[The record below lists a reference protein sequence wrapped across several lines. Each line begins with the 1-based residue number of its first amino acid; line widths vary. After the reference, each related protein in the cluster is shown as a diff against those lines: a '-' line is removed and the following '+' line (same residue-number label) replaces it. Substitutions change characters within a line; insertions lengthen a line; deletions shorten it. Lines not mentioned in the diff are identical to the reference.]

1 MSTGNKGK
9 HIQLPK
15 SLMTEITGTS
25 DNNNNNGSLP
35 YSRKRKY
42 QNNAKGRMTRKE
54 RRKFERD
61 DKKRKLN
68 NNKSKNIN
76 TNNVNKKPLPKAEPR
91 IEIKK
96 ESEELNIPTDDS
108 LNSDDFDEF
117 DEDDLTKEEWKQ
129 LKELEGGDASS
140 SSSSESSSEE
150 EDSEE
155 DSEEDTVI
163 EDQVRLKPLKLKPA
177 IKLKLNK
184 KVITKTQKK
193 HVTFNKKIQEKLI
206 PARENYGHYDVS
218 SEEEEEEDDDD
229 SYLDELDLSDS
240 SDEMYEEKEE
250 EDFEDSDSEYS
261 EDDDN
266 KEMTVEETMAALKAA
281 KDNKN
286 KSLESES
293 DSQEEYMSAE
303 EYISDEDKEMTVE
316 ETMAALKAAKE
327 KKNNTVKSESESE
340 EDFMSA
346 EEDAFEGEKE
356 MTVEETMAALKAAK
370 EKKNKS
376 PIPKISKEI
385 EEEIEYPELE
395 SDEDERHMRY
405 YAKKLK
411 MNSKSKKLKAMDE
424 YDAIGGLLEGLDF
437 FDDYGRDLE
446 DYGDLEFKDEKTSDS
461 DSEDSDSE
469 GSEESE
475 EIEQSDEEVYDDFDE
490 NDLTPEEWKQL
501 RELEDSEADYEDYS
515 SEEEEKPKTKKKSSS
530 KKKQNLYGLDT
541 ELDEQDKEIIQ
552 NLEND
557 EEQVDEKLDK
567 DVKSLF
573 NKLSETNINNIIA
586 SLLDL
591 FNTKSRQVCMNT
603 IIRRIL
609 IDCNTNEKLLDQF
622 LMNYI
627 GTVYAIW
634 KFKGVDFGANFIQKL
649 VEKIISFLDTD
660 STGDDSIAKNGSNL
674 VTLLA
679 YCFNFGIIT
688 NKLIYNLLDLFA
700 DVSNET
706 SVELILKIIS
716 VSGVLLRGENPK
728 DLNNVIN
735 KLLVNLEENNDE
747 DDSRLQFLIDTL
759 KDLRLNKIDKNLTS
773 KTNHSNMKKS
783 ITKSLKIDSKTLGS
797 NSSQAIQVSLD
808 DILNIDTKGK
818 WWLIGGSY
826 RGNMSTDTNGDNFG
840 EDENIELENDIEFS
854 DIELNDDFIDEL
866 PDYNQLAEQNKMS
879 SQLSKAVFVGIS
891 SAQDPLDCIMRLDK
905 LNIKKKNYQELLRV
919 LIHVSKLDA
928 QYNPFYEMVIIRLNK
943 NMPGFNKTIKFHFW
957 DSIKN
962 FESNNDEDDV
972 EGILTSLYGE
982 FGKQRDSKIIQEA
995 RLFGSLIA
1003 HKIIPFDVF
1012 KHVPIL
1018 DGLTVEGE
1026 LFVNSLIYQLLIKTA
1041 KESEHKSIDKNKKK
1055 TINYD
1060 EDKLHEIVFNS
1071 IQQENELIIY
1081 KQLQWYLE
1089 NKFKYS
1095 DFKFTTESKKET
1107 RRFEWALKTLKN
1119 GINENMKYL
1128 E

>member
-1 MSTGNKGK
+1 MNTGKKGK

-15 SLMTEITGTS
+15 SLMTEISTT
-25 DNNNNNGSLP
+25 NGSTENTSLP

-68 NNKSKNIN
+68 NNKSKGV
-76 TNNVNKKPLPKAEPR
+76 TVQSNNNRKP
-91 IEIKK
+91 IKK
-96 ESEELNIPTDDS
+96 EEPKKEEEKEEELDLPTDDS
-108 LNSDDFDEF
+108 LDSDDFDEF

-129 LKELEGGDASS
+129 LKELEGGDISSSSS
-140 SSSSESSSEE
+140 SSSSES
-150 EDSEE
+150 EDS
-155 DSEEDTVI
+155 DEDTVI
-163 EDQVRLKPLKLKPA
+163 EETHKQPMKLKPA

-193 HVTFNKKIQEKLI
+193 HVTFNKKIGERLI
-206 PARENYGHYDVS
+206 PARENYGHYDVTS
-218 SEEEEEEDDDD
+218 SDEEDED
-229 SYLDELDLSDS
+229 SYLDELALSDS
-240 SDEMYEEKEE
+240 SEELSQDEESDSIIDEE
-250 EDFEDSDSEYS
+250 EDSER
-261 EDDDN
+261 
-266 KEMTVEETMAALKAA
+266 EMTVEETMAALKAA
-281 KDNKN
+281 KENKN
-286 KSLESES
+286 KPAQS
-293 DSQEEYMSAE
+293 DSDSYSEDEFMSAE
-303 EYISDEDKEMTVE
+303 EGFSSEEEEREMTVE

-327 KKNNTVKSESESE
+327 KKNKTDKLEESESE
-340 EDFMSA
+340 DEFMSA
-346 EEDAFEGEKE
+346 EEEEEKE

-370 EKKNKS
+370 EKKNKNN
-376 PIPKISKEI
+376 KIEEKEI
-385 EEEIEYPELE
+385 EPVVDYPELE
-395 SDEDERHMRY
+395 SDEDERNMRY

-411 MNSKSKKLKAMDE
+411 MNSKNKKLKAMDE

-437 FDDYGRDLE
+437 FDDYGKDLE
-446 DYGDLEFKDEKTSDS
+446 DYGDLEFKDDVSS
-461 DSEDSDSE
+461 DSESDESDSE
-469 GSEESE
+469 ASDDSEH
-475 EIEQSDEEVYDDFDE
+475 SDDGDYDEEEVYDDFDE

-501 RELEDSEADYEDYS
+501 RELEDSEGDYEDYS
-515 SEEEEKPKTKKKSSS
+515 SEEELEEKPKSKKKSS

-552 NLEND
+552 KLEDD

-567 DVKSLF
+567 DVKSLY

-603 IIRRIL
+603 IIRRII
-609 IDCNTNEKLLDQF
+609 IDCNTSEKLLDQY

-649 VEKIISFLDTD
+649 VEKIIAFLDTD
-660 STGDDSIAKNGSNL
+660 NSDEDSIAKNGSNL

-735 KLLVNLEENNDE
+735 KLLANLEENNDE

-759 KDLRLNKIDKNLTS
+759 KDLRLNKIDKNLTA

-826 RGNMSTDTNGDNFG
+826 RGNMSTAVTDGDDFN
-840 EDENIELENDIEFS
+840 EDENIELDNDIEFS

-905 LNIKKKNYQELLRV
+905 LNIKKKNHQELLRV

-957 DSIKN
+957 DTIKN

-982 FGKQRDSKIIQEA
+982 FGKQRDSKIVQEA
-995 RLFGSLIA
+995 RLYGSLIA

-1018 DGLTVEGE
+1018 DGLTTEGE
-1026 LFVNSLIYQLLIKTA
+1026 LFVNSLIYQLLIKTG
-1041 KESEHKSIDKNKKK
+1041 KESEQKVKDKNNKKIVK
-1055 TINYD
+1055 YD
-1060 EDKLHEIVFNS
+1060 EDKLHEIIFNS
-1071 IQQENELIIY
+1071 IQKENELVIY
-1081 KQLQWYLE
+1081 KQLQWYVD
-1089 NKFKYS
+1089 NKFEYD
-1095 DFKFTTESKKET
+1095 DFNFTTESKKET
-1107 RRFEWALKTLKN
+1107 RRFEWALRAFKN
-1119 GINENMKYL
+1119 GINENIKYL